1 VAAARAGGCPRAK
14 SWSLK
19 SRTGEPASARI
30 HWVEDLGEAATV
42 RGKWRGGRGGDGD
55 RELARRGRRRRLEG
69 GGDDEEIAEENS
81 PKFEGGE
88 GVPEQWRMGFKMP
101 LRIIF

>member
-14 SWSLK
+14 FRSVK

-30 HWVEDLGEAATV
+30 HWVEDLGEAATA

-55 RELARRGRRRRLEG
+55 REVATRGRR
-69 GGDDEEIAEENS
+69 
-81 PKFEGGE
+81 
-88 GVPEQWRMGFKMP
+88 
-101 LRIIF
+101 